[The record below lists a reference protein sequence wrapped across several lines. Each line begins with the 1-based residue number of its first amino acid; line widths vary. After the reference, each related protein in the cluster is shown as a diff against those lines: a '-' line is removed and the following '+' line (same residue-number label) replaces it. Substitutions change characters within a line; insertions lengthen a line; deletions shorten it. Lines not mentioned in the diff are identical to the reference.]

1 MAETAVSSS
10 SIPLACNL
18 RYFPPSLS
26 HPSGYGCCP
35 SQRNHQCGDLPVH
48 HQPVRDVHHR
58 LQLDYLQEA
67 LPVHL
72 YASLCCHHLLAN
84 CPTIKVVILLDI
96 YLADKPKDLF
106 PDEIQVYTL
115 EEVCRSLSPPFRRS
129 FPASL
134 RTTPS
139 TPSSTLVLL
148 LMPTLPAARK
158 ATASAVP
165 LSSPST

>member
-1 MAETAVSSS
+1 MAVVPLSETTNVETCQYIINQSEM
-10 SIPLACNL
+10 SIIACN
-18 RYFPPSLS
+18 SITSKKLS
-26 HPSGYGCCP
+26 QFICMPLS
-35 SQRNHQCGDLPVH
+35 V
-48 HQPVRDVHHR
+48 VTIF
-58 LQLDYLQEA
+58 
-67 LPVHL
+67 
-72 YASLCCHHLLAN
+72 LAN

-115 EEVCRSLSPPFRRS
+115 EEVCRSLSPPFCRS

-158 ATASAVP
+158 ATASAAP
-165 LSSPST
+165 LSFPST